1 MLTPDGSLVYIENF
15 RMLNSFLN
23 NSEELSKHRTKLGE
37 NKFAV
42 NGMLVNKVGG
52 FWCVSFL
59 APERLSPKTWV
70 LATKPVIHEFKGLF
84 GEILTDKNILLPYFL
99 KFSSKIDDGILIN
112 LEVKNFINKIFS
124 EAGGFRE
131 ESEK

>member
-15 RMLNSFLN
+15 RLLKSFLN
-23 NSEELSKHRTKLGE
+23 NSAELSKYRTKLSE
-37 NKFAV
+37 DKYAV
-42 NGMLVNKVGG
+42 NGMLANKIGD

-99 KFSSKIDDGILIN
+99 KLSSKTDDNIFIN